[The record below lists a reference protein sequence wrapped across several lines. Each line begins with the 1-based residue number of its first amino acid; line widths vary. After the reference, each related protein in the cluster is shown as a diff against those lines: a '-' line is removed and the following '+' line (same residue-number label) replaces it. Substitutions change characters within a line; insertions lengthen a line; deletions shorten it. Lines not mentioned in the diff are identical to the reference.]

1 MQVPI
6 DHSADEAGKIL
17 EQSSAH
23 LFDSP
28 ESGGRAM
35 MVSQEVDEDCY
46 SSELTEVPVV
56 EVTRDNIG
64 QLGPNIK
71 QCIRDSDVIAIDCV
85 S

>member
-1 MQVPI
+1 
-6 DHSADEAGKIL
+6 
-17 EQSSAH
+17 
-23 LFDSP
+23 
-28 ESGGRAM
+28 M